1 MWTGSC
7 FSSFTC
13 IFFCG
18 GGGEK
23 LSSDDQGMHRLFPF
37 RNSPLKLRI
46 GFQIEREIP
55 TLEELGQETVH
66 YRQTRGTGGQKL
78 PPAISF
84 SSDSRPYPCSCKL
97 RD

>member
-13 IFFCG
+13 IFLW

-55 TLEELGQETVH
+55 TLEELGQETV
-66 YRQTRGTGGQKL
+66 
-78 PPAISF
+78 
-84 SSDSRPYPCSCKL
+84 
-97 RD
+97 

>member
-1 MWTGSC
+1 MTTRETSNKNECGQEVV
-7 FSSFTC
+7 FRRLHA
-13 IFFCG
+13 FFLW

-55 TLEELGQETVH
+55 TLEELGQETV
-66 YRQTRGTGGQKL
+66 
-78 PPAISF
+78 
-84 SSDSRPYPCSCKL
+84 
-97 RD
+97 